1 MSETTNRKWLEGLS
15 DEELAKTIVE
25 MASRG
30 MPPEKF
36 YLELLGWL
44 SSPRLG

>member
-1 MSETTNRKWLEGLS
+1 MSEMTNREWLEGLS

-30 MPPEKF
+30 MPPEKL
-36 YLELLGWL
+36 YSELLGWL
-44 SSPRLG
+44 SSTRLG